1 MKTFA
6 LIATAAA
13 CFAATQVAAYD
24 ETTPCPDSE
33 LLKLIALS
41 NEPTLAQCETDSGYT
56 FIPPAGIPTSDQ
68 VFLMCLSSSC
78 NTTISALL
86 ALQPSD
92 CLLTVGTVSL
102 NVLELAESY
111 ATDCAALG

>member
-6 LIATAAA
+6 FIATAAA

-33 LLKLIALS
+33 LIKLISLAS
-41 NEPTLAQCETDSGYT
+41 EPTLTQCEADSGYT
-56 FIPPAGIPTSDQ
+56 FIPPAGVPTSDE
-68 VFLMCLSSSC
+68 VFLMCLSSAC
-78 NTTISALL
+78 NTTITALL
-86 ALQPSD
+86 ALNPSD
-92 CLLTVGTVSL
+92 CLLTVGSVSL